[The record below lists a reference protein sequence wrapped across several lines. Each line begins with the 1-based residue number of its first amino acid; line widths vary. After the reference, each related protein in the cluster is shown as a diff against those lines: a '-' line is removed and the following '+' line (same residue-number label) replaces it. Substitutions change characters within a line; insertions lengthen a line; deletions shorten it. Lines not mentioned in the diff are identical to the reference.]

1 VQSTIRTLT
10 IAVGLALLPLA
21 ATAQQMPGGELP
33 PEAQQLIM
41 EMEQIHERL
50 APIQEQ
56 AMSDPEVQAGQE
68 ALRDEIQ
75 TTMGRIDPTLP
86 QHIERYVAL
95 EAEFEAAQAAQDQS
109 RMRDIILEGQQIE
122 QRLREAEAEAIQQ
135 PQVARELDNFQILLL
150 SKMTQIEPEAGA
162 LVDRMTELNT
172 RLQAIVTG
180 GS

>member
-1 VQSTIRTLT
+1 MLSMVL
-10 IAVGLALLPLA
+10 GLSLLPIA

-33 PEAQQLIM
+33 PEAQQVIA
-41 EMEQIHERL
+41 EMERIHERL

-75 TTMGRIDPTLP
+75 TTMSRIDPTLP

-95 EAEFEAAQAAQDQS
+95 EAEFAQAQAAQDQN

-122 QRLREAEAEAIQQ
+122 QRLREAEAQAIQQ
-135 PQVARELDNFQILLL
+135 PQVARELDNFQNLLL
-150 SKMTQIEPEAGA
+150 AKMRQIEPEAGA
-162 LVDRMTELNT
+162 LVDRMTELND
-172 RLQAIVTG
+172 RLQAIVMRGT
-180 GS
+180 